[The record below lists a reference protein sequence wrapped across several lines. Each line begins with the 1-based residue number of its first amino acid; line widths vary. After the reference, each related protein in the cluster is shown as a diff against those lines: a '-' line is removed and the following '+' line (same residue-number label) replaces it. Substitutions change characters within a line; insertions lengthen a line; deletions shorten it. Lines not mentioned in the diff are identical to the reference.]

1 MNYLDDQRLVLE
13 TSEVYCTDEVQQAI
27 AQEVTRPSKQWVV
40 NVIQGMQESDT
51 VKIRHEDFVL
61 LPDTERVNRYWSVR
75 HVVHKRY
82 YAPCQSRLNLLAIM
96 TEPGLRSLRDLRA
109 KHLPILKNMYKMC
122 LIKIEEE
129 TGLKQDQ
136 VMAYIHYPPSVY
148 QLHVHFVHQ
157 PYSRS
162 VRDCYRV
169 HSLHNVISNLKMDGN
184 YYAKADMHFQVSTNS
199 PLYTAITKGYLKG
212 ECEKAP
218 DTHSDVGEA
227 QEFSG
232 VACTEGDEAQ
242 GGGQS

>member
-109 KHLPILKNMYKMC
+109 KHLPILRNMYRMC

-212 ECEKAP
+212 GCEKAP

-227 QEFSG
+227 QVFRG
-232 VACTEGDEAQ
+232 DARKEGGEAQ
-242 GGGQS
+242 AGEQI